1 MVDWAGGDYCFSPQ
15 HAYRQLKIA
24 RRDIEIPNFTNWLI
38 AFITAQS
45 LAVGFIG

>member
-1 MVDWAGGDYCFSPQ
+1 VLLGITCFAPR

-45 LAVGFIG
+45 FAVGFTE